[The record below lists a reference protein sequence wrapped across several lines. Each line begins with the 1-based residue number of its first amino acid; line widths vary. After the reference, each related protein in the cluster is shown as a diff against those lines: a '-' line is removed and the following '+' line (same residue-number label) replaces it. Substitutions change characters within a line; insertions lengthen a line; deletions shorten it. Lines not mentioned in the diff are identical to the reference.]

1 MDLNWLEDYLAL
13 AETLS
18 FSRGAARRHV
28 TQPAFS
34 RRIRALEDWVGAP
47 LFLRTTHQVA
57 LTPAGAHFQA
67 QAEILV
73 RALHQLR
80 RDTLEAARKGAP
92 PLSIAATHALSFTF
106 FPRWIRRTDAAAR
119 LGSLNLVSDSL
130 QACEQMMIRGDVTFL
145 LCHVHPGLT
154 TRFDGRPFRSIVVG
168 HDVLVPFSAPAGGGA
183 PRWALGGAAAPRY
196 LGYSDQSGLGR
207 ILAGT
212 WETAGDGPALQPV
225 FTSHLAATL
234 QSMARNGDG
243 LAWLPQTLAEEDVAA
258 GLLVEAGGA
267 EHQVPIEIRL
277 FRPVSRQSEAAEAF
291 WAAFA

>member
-1 MDLNWLEDYLAL
+1 
-13 AETLS
+13 
-18 FSRGAARRHV
+18 
-28 TQPAFS
+28 
-34 RRIRALEDWVGAP
+34 
-47 LFLRTTHQVA
+47 
-57 LTPAGAHFQA
+57 
-67 QAEILV
+67 
-73 RALHQLR
+73 
-80 RDTLEAARKGAP
+80 
-92 PLSIAATHALSFTF
+92 
-106 FPRWIRRTDAAAR
+106 
-119 LGSLNLVSDSL
+119 
-130 QACEQMMIRGDVTFL
+130 MIRGDVTFL
-145 LCHVHPGLT
+145 LCHVHPRLA

-168 HDVLVPFSAPAGGGA
+168 HDVLVPLSAPAGGGA

-212 WETAGDGPALQPV
+212 WEAAGDGPALQPV

>member
-47 LFLRTTHQVA
+47 LFLRTTHRVA
-57 LTPAGAHFQA
+57 LTPAGEHFQA

-106 FPRWIRRTDAAAR
+106 FPKWIRRTDAAAR

-145 LCHVHPGLT
+145 LCHAHPSLA

-168 HDVLVPFSAPAGGGA
+168 HDVLVPFSAPAAGGA

-207 ILAGT
+207 ILAGS
-212 WETAGDGPALQPV
+212 WEAAGERPALQPV

-258 GLLVEAGGA
+258 GLLVEAGGP

-277 FRPVSRQSEAAEAF
+277 FRPVPRQSEAAEAF
-291 WAAFA
+291 WKAVA